1 VIIGID
7 VGGTNIKSGLL
18 DMDNN
23 LVFDGSRP
31 TGKTQDEIIDNL
43 AEIIGELK
51 DRAAT
56 QYNSVIEG
64 VGIGVPGV
72 VNKGLDH
79 VFKCTNLSW
88 KDLPLRDILKEK
100 TSFSV
105 YIDNDANLATLAEHY
120 IGSLKDVDTGVL
132 LTLGTGV
139 GGGVIING
147 RPFRGGN
154 GLGLELGH
162 MVIGENFFNCN
173 CGKNGCFET
182 FASATAIVK
191 YFEKIIADENI
202 SIDYEISARE
212 IFQRAEKGESLPMR
226 AVERYTTYLALGIV
240 NIINVIDP
248 EVITLGGGVAAA
260 GDFLMN
266 IITKKVEEN
275 LFVPGFPSAKI
286 SYASAGNKAGVIGAA
301 LLVKEEMNR

>member
-1 VIIGID
+1 MIIGID

-31 TGKTQDEIIDNL
+31 TGKTQDEVINNLSDIIN
-43 AEIIGELK
+43 ELK
-51 DRAAT
+51 EKAKLE
-56 QYNSVIEG
+56 YNCNIEG

-79 VFKCTNLSW
+79 VFKCPNLGW
-88 KDLPLRDILKEK
+88 NDIPLRDILKER

-105 YIDNDANLATLAEHY
+105 YIDNDANLAALAEHY
-120 IGSLKDVDTGVL
+120 VGSLKDADTGVL

-139 GGGVIING
+139 GGGIIANG

-154 GLGLELGH
+154 GLGVELGH
-162 MVIGENFFNCN
+162 MVIGENFFDCN

-191 YFEKIIADENI
+191 HFEKMVTDEKI
-202 SIDYEISARE
+202 SIDYEISSKE
-212 IFQRAEKGESLPMR
+212 IFQRAEKGEELPKR
-226 AVERYTTYLALGIV
+226 AVDRYTTYLAVGIV
-240 NIINVIDP
+240 NIINIIDP
-248 EVITLGGGVAAA
+248 EVITLGGGVAEA
-260 GDFLMN
+260 GDFLMDLV
-266 IITKKVEEN
+266 TKKVSDN
-275 LFVPGFPSAKI
+275 LIVEGFPSAKI
-286 SYASAGNKAGVIGAA
+286 NYATAGNKAGVIGAA
-301 LLVKEEMNR
+301 LLVKEEINR